1 MTNILTYQ
9 SAFNASAAIRA
20 VIASTCIV
28 FIKNGEA
35 NPCPDVRG

>member
-1 MTNILTYQ
+1 MLNNNTYQ
-9 SAFNASAAIRA
+9 SAFNAKTAIRA

-35 NPCPDVRG
+35 NPFPDMRG

>member
-28 FIKNGEA
+28 LIKNGEA
-35 NPCPDVRG
+35 DPYPDVRG